1 MIGIDEVGRGAWAGP
16 LLVVAYRQTGEMPG
30 GIGDSKKIIKKRR
43 ESLSHELELC
53 GDRGFGWVEAQ
64 EIDAVGLTAAMHLA
78 VARALAGIT
87 AQPDEMI
94 IIDGHINYCPKQFL
108 QVTTVIKADDSVPAV
123 GAASIVAKVARD
135 AHLQKLAVLYPQY
148 GFDRHVGYGTKR
160 HREALQLFGITPEH
174 RQSYKPVRKC
184 LNQPL

>member
-16 LLVVAYRQTGEMPG
+16 LLVVAYRQTGEMPS

-43 ESLSHELELC
+43 ESLAHELELC

-87 AQPDEMI
+87 ALSDEKI
-94 IIDGHINYCPKQFL
+94 IIDGHINYCPKQFIN
-108 QVTTVIKADDSVPAV
+108 VMTVIKADGSVPAV

-135 AHLQKLAVLYPQY
+135 AHLQKLAALYPQY

-160 HREALQLFGITPEH
+160 HQDALQLYGITPEH